1 MVLLS
6 GCGKI
11 TVVDFGA
18 KDMVA
23 AVSPDEF

>member
-6 GCGKI
+6 GCEKI